1 MFLCEHL
8 WDPPCTNFAI
18 FQLCHRHFQLDSL
31 KFGEFVDQLRKGC
44 VLWKYISYFKGLIL
58 FTEGALSIE
67 VWGHR
72 CAGFTKSK
80 EGWEVE
86 QQQLAKARSLADR

>member
-1 MFLCEHL
+1 MAGCFEHSNE
-8 WDPPCTNFAI
+8 P
-18 FQLCHRHFQLDSL
+18 LDAL
-31 KFGEFVDQLRKGC
+31 KCGEFVDYLRKGC
-44 VLWKYISYFKGLIL
+44 APWIYISCFKDLIL
-58 FTEGALSIE
+58 FPEGALSIE